1 MVPSH
6 SACPGPSFTRGLH
19 SVDWTN
25 SSFSFLLPSS
35 PFLLPLPSFLL
46 PLLLKGESPV
56 ARCLGGHGMAVKAC
70 SYLSER
76 GRKDRKEKKDRKWGQ
91 PVNLKAHPGR
101 KQFSPRIPQNSTT
114 SWRPSVQ
121 NPGAWRGGVLHS
133 NHYVGSVI
141 EVLKLCLTH
150 AERCMWSF
158 WVPCC
163 ISDPLILPELKRCWT

>member
-1 MVPSH
+1 MPRTQLHKGFTVWTGLILLSPS
-6 SACPGPSFTRGLH
+6 
-19 SVDWTN
+19 
-25 SSFSFLLPSS
+25 SFLLPPS
-35 PFLLPLPSFLL
+35 SFLF
-46 PLLLKGESPV
+46 PPSSFPCEERESPV

-76 GRKDRKEKKDRKWGQ
+76 ERKDRKEKKGRKWGQ
-91 PVNLKAHPGR
+91 PVNLKVHPGR

-158 WVPCC
+158 RVPCC